1 MRTASGRTYQVMD
14 LQEGIQM
21 YIDRNYRVT
30 SVPDLL
36 KGETFIRPACEDAE
50 LENGVAIEFKL
61 RYPATVWIADDA
73 RPQQLPTWLRQG
85 WQRTELVIGSTDA
98 ERMNL
103 YRRDFPKG
111 IVKLGANRDGVNRGK
126 GKYLV
131 IIQPK
136 LLAPKDKVTTVE
148 SALDLMKDA
157 DLARGRD
164 LYLSRH
170 GANCASCHQLEGIGN
185 TFAPALENIGER
197 TTAEFLA
204 RSILEP
210 SAAIT
215 EGFTLQAFTQQDG
228 RYVAG
233 IVLEETGREVK
244 VAVTGDLV
252 TRVPKAQLAKRET
265 LNISAM
271 PAVFGAMLRPQQ
283 VADVVA
289 YLLEQKSKK

>member
-1 MRTASGRTYQVMD
+1 M
-14 LQEGIQM
+14 
-21 YIDRNYRVT
+21 
-30 SVPDLL
+30 
-36 KGETFIRPACEDAE
+36 
-50 LENGVAIEFKL
+50 
-61 RYPATVWIADDA
+61 
-73 RPQQLPTWLRQG
+73 
-85 WQRTELVIGSTDA
+85 
-98 ERMNL
+98 
-103 YRRDFPKG
+103 
-111 IVKLGANRDGVNRGK
+111 
-126 GKYLV
+126 
-131 IIQPK
+131 
-136 LLAPKDKVTTVE
+136 
-148 SALDLMKDA
+148 
-157 DLARGRD
+157 
-164 LYLSRH
+164 SRH
-170 GANCASCHQLEGIGN
+170 GANCASCHQLEGVGN

-271 PAVFGAMLRPQQ
+271 PAIFGSMLRPQQ

-289 YLLEQKSKK
+289 YLLQQKSEQ